1 MTPYRKTE
9 GMFSSFLDK
18 TKNFEAVRNL
28 EVSAMNTSVNTSM
41 NKSMTLDLPPITNS
55 GATSMRDSSFL
66 SFRRAFG
73 RRKRS
78 EDAEVKAKGGELLD
92 LSRGKMT
99 HVFSYGSLRGIK
111 QMVPYIEEEE
121 EPPNLKL
128 VQIA

>member
-1 MTPYRKTE
+1 
-9 GMFSSFLDK
+9 MFSRFLDK
-18 TKNFEAVRNL
+18 TKNFEVVRNL
-28 EVSAMNTSVNTSM
+28 DTSVMNTSVNTSL

-78 EDAEVKAKGGELLD
+78 EEADTSKRGGEVLD
-92 LSRGKMT
+92 LSRSKMT
-99 HVFSYGSLRGIK
+99 HVFSYGSLKGIK

-121 EPPNLKL
+121 EPPTLK
-128 VQIA
+128 